1 MSETPDPEL
10 LKIGD
15 FAKFAETNLRTLR
28 YYEELGLLNP
38 AARSPGGFRF
48 YRRTDA
54 NRLAMIRDLQSLG
67 LQLERIREL
76 MATREASD
84 DRGHFFARVRTALRE
99 QDRLL
104 AQRRESIETQRA
116 RIAVALGKVSDCE
129 ACEHMPGVANNFCEP
144 CRLTGAPL
152 PGTDSA
158 LY

>member
-1 MSETPDPEL
+1 MNKTNDPEL

-28 YYEELGLLNP
+28 YYEELGLLHP

-48 YRRTDA
+48 YRRTDS

-67 LQLERIREL
+67 LQLDRIREL
-76 MATREASD
+76 MATREAVE
-84 DRGHFFARVRTALRE
+84 DRKSFFSRVRAALRE

-104 AQRRESIETQRA
+104 AERMESIELQRSHI
-116 RIAVALGKVSDCE
+116 RVAMTKVSACE
-129 ACEHMPGVANNFCEP
+129 TCEHMPGVANNFCEP
-144 CRLTGAPL
+144 CNLTGAPL
-152 PGTDSA
+152 PGTVSA